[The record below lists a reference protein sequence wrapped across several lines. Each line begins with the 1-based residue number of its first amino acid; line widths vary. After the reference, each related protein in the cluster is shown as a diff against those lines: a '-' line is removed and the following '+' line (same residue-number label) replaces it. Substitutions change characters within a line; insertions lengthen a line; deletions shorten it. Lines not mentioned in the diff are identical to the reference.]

1 MLSENNKMIN
11 IYETEK
17 NKKDLNKNPKERN
30 YGVDLLRI
38 FSMINIIN
46 LHVNICSKQL
56 YLKISSPK
64 FKAIWHL
71 EVFSFPAVN
80 CFGLISGIV
89 GYSKYRFSNLI
100 YLWLTVWFYS
110 ISISSYLFFVQ
121 REIDKKRLFLSLFPI
136 LIKRHWYVNAYF
148 YMYVLLPFVNAGI
161 NSVNRA
167 FHKNIVI
174 FFLFFYSIYYLISRI
189 VDLNKNFDFLINGYS
204 SMWLLVLYI
213 IGAYFGKYVIL
224 EKNKTIIIIFSSL
237 LIFIFATFLSSELHY
252 KITKS
257 KRNKS
262 KILISYISP
271 TMVIQAISLVMI
283 FSKLNIKNKFLKNL
297 ISFLTPLTFSTYLIH
312 SHLFNTKL
320 KIIKILFKRVF
331 MFNHK
336 LLFFKI
342 YCVGIIIYYICTCVD
357 YIRFLIFKIL
367 KFREF
372 SLFVEKLIPKLINK
386 VL

>member
-1 MLSENNKMIN
+1 MLSENNKMI

-46 LHVNICSKQL
+46 LHVNIRSKQL

-174 FFLFFYSIYYLISRI
+174 FFFFFI
-189 VDLNKNFDFLINGYS
+189 
-204 SMWLLVLYI
+204 LYI
-213 IGAYFGKYVIL
+213 I
-224 EKNKTIIIIFSSL
+224 
-237 LIFIFATFLSSELHY
+237 
-252 KITKS
+252 
-257 KRNKS
+257 
-262 KILISYISP
+262 
-271 TMVIQAISLVMI
+271 
-283 FSKLNIKNKFLKNL
+283 
-297 ISFLTPLTFSTYLIH
+297 
-312 SHLFNTKL
+312 
-320 KIIKILFKRVF
+320 
-331 MFNHK
+331 
-336 LLFFKI
+336 
-342 YCVGIIIYYICTCVD
+342 
-357 YIRFLIFKIL
+357 
-367 KFREF
+367 
-372 SLFVEKLIPKLINK
+372 
-386 VL
+386 